1 MQYKV
6 VPHYL
11 FTELCTAK
19 SLTSVKSRKLL
30 QVWRKELYLSFK
42 LPNWKE
48 TRIRKCQITRWISH
62 HYKLEKIQG
71 HIRFL
76 TKERILY
83 TFYCTTM
90 PNPCW
95 HSNIIQVQ
103 FVCQFFRKMSSI
115 VEKTISSQFQ
125 FRYLQSLLFLQECL
139 KNIGIRDAIFKFFHI
154 NMENIGERG
163 TPVADSMG

>member
-62 HYKLEKIQG
+62 HYKFEKIQG
-71 HIRFL
+71 QIRFL
-76 TKERILY
+76 TKEG
-83 TFYCTTM
+83 YCIHFTAQRCQTLVDTLTSFR
-90 PNPCW
+90 
-95 HSNIIQVQ
+95 SNL
-103 FVCQFFRKMSSI
+103 FANFSEKCPALLRKQSHPSS
-115 VEKTISSQFQ
+115 
-125 FRYLQSLLFLQECL
+125 SL
-139 KNIGIRDAIFKFFHI
+139 DIFKVFFFFKNASKI
-154 NMENIGERG
+154 LELKMLSSSSFI
-163 TPVADSMG
+163 